1 MGKLVVWVS
10 PKSRR
15 LFIRLTPPPN
25 MALMSCPG
33 PRKVVENALKGVPGF
48 DVGQKIV
55 WHSAFQSTQKG
66 LGQKIFQDFFK
77 SH

>member
-33 PRKVVENALKGVPGF
+33 PRKVVENALKGFLDMTLAKKLFGTL
-48 DVGQKIV
+48 
-55 WHSAFQSTQKG
+55 HSSRRKKA
-66 LGQKIFQDFFK
+66 
-77 SH
+77 

>member
-48 DVGQKIV
+48 DVGQKNCLALRIPV
-55 WHSAFQSTQKG
+55 DAKR
-66 LGQKIFQDFFK
+66 LRPKDFSRFF
-77 SH
+77 